1 MPKPRIPLSAKP
13 DTPDTEIYLKNFVL
27 NGSHD
32 FKNLQGQPAWA
43 ESSQTLIELE
53 QIVLP
58 EFQLR
63 LYYDRATVDKI
74 KTTARSFGIREP
86 LLLRPHPTEAEKF
99 ELVAGS
105 QRRLAAQELGLAS
118 VPCKIDRIDD
128 ITALKIALIENDA
141 RSNINPYEET
151 RATMRLLELCLG
163 ISQPEVVRI
172 LRAMFNAT
180 VRQSDGAA
188 IPQTTQDA
196 IALVFQE
203 RGLDWKSFISNR
215 LPLLKLPEDIKSALE
230 KGLLEYTKAVLLGKV
245 EDKRLRQEL
254 LQQVLTENLSGNQI
268 QQLIARSKPPEERNE
283 YRILRARAQSV
294 VKKVTSPKLLK
305 NPETLARVENLLA
318 QLEAIVAPGKN

>member
-1 MPKPRIPLSAKP
+1 MPKSRIPLSAKP
-13 DTPDTEIYLKNFVL
+13 DALDTEMHLENFVL
-27 NGSHD
+27 NGSYD
-32 FKNLQGQPAWA
+32 FKNLQGQPAW
-43 ESSQTLIELE
+43 SQSPQTEVELE
-53 QIVLP
+53 RIVLP
-58 EFQLR
+58 DFQIR
-63 LYYDRATVDKI
+63 LHYDRATVEKI
-74 KTTARSFGIREP
+74 KTTASSFGIREP
-86 LLLRPHPTEAEKF
+86 LLLRPHPTQEGKF

-105 QRRLAAQELGLAS
+105 QRRLAARELGLAA
-118 VPCKIDRIDD
+118 VPCKIDEIDD

-163 ISQPEVVRI
+163 IPSPEVIRI
-172 LRAMFNAT
+172 LRAMFNAQ
-180 VRQSDGAA
+180 VRHGDGVA

-196 IALVFQE
+196 IAQIFQE

-245 EDKRLRQEL
+245 EDERLRQEL
-254 LQQVLTENLSGNQI
+254 LQQVLRENLSGNQI
-268 QQLIARSKPPEERNE
+268 QQLIARSKPLKERNE
-283 YRILRARAQSV
+283 YKILRARAQSL

-305 NPETLARVENLLA
+305 NPETLARVEDLLA